1 MNIISVVSQKQE
13 TRHRSRKKNSS
24 YRNIKADTVCRLED
38 WDGYF
43 WFANVS
49 FVLLLL
55 RHVHSL
61 KELSPPN
68 HGDRG
73 EPCQTPATLPRK
85 ASASGQ
91 PGGPCRAQ
99 KPELLPAN

>member
-13 TRHRSRKKNSS
+13 TRHRSRKKTQA
-24 YRNIKADTVCRLED
+24 IRLED

-55 RHVHSL
+55 WHVHSL